1 MTFVFFIYGLAFFAL
16 GVTIFIYPKKDSTF
30 KLANNL
36 WLIASFGVVH
46 GMDEWV
52 DMFIRIENSVG
63 ITFLKAASVSL
74 LVISYLFLLQ
84 FGVITISETKK
95 NYPTLRILPVFLLI
109 TWVLVV
115 ISSPQRFLLGNIC
128 ARYMLGIPGIYLT
141 AYALFLQIPEFKK
154 RNLAAVVKNINL
166 SIAAFL
172 LYGFFSGLIVP
183 KAAFFPAS
191 IFNYEMFLSTFG
203 FPIQVLR
210 CICAV
215 IITYAMI
222 RILSV
227 FEWET
232 KDKVKKLLEKIQSA
246 YGELE
251 ELQKIKDLQAHMIVH
266 DLRNPLGTILGALE
280 FLSISLKDKT
290 TEKEKQAFQFAFAK
304 YEEMKKLISN
314 LLDISKMEEGKFKL
328 NYEKI
333 NLPDLLRGIID
344 SINVLAGQE
353 TGRVIAEVSND
364 IPILFADKDILKRI
378 IVNLVDNA
386 LKFSP
391 SDSKVEV
398 RCDYNEQD
406 RAVIVSVKDYGG
418 GIPREYWDKV
428 FGKFFQVVRG
438 DKSSKGFGLGLTFCK
453 MAVEAH
459 GGRIWV
465 ESEAGKGNIFHFTI
479 PTLEINLRLEG
490 TPSMHQIFERK
501 FDKSGYVGY
510 T

>member
-1 MTFVFFIYGLAFFAL
+1 MTFVFFIYGLAFFIL

-46 GMDEWV
+46 GINEWV
-52 DMFIRIENSVG
+52 DMFILIENSVG
-63 ITFLKAASVSL
+63 ITFLKAVSLSL
-74 LVISYLFLLQ
+74 LVVSYLFLVQ

-95 NYPTLRILPVFLLI
+95 NYSTLKALLVFLLV
-109 TWVLVV
+109 TWVLVT
-115 ISSPQRFLLGNIC
+115 ILSSQRLLLGNIW
-128 ARYMLGIPGIYLT
+128 ARYILGIPGISLA

-154 RNLAAVVKNINL
+154 RNLTTVIKNLNL
-166 SIAAFL
+166 SAVTFL
-172 LYGFFSGLIVP
+172 FYGFFSGLIVP
-183 KAAFFPAS
+183 KAGFFPAS
-191 IFNYEMFLSTFG
+191 IFNYEIFLNTFG
-203 FPIQVLR
+203 FPVQILR

-246 YGELE
+246 YDELE
-251 ELQKIKDLQAHMIVH
+251 KLQKMKDSLVHMIVH
-266 DLRNPLGTILGALE
+266 DLRNPLGTILATLE
-280 FLSISLKDKT
+280 FLSIRLKDKT
-290 TEKEKQAFQFAFAK
+290 TEKEKQAFQFAFAR

-314 LLDISKMEEGKFKL
+314 LLDISKMDESKFKL

-333 NLPDLLRGIID
+333 NLPDLLQDIVD

-353 TGRVIAEVSND
+353 MRRVIAEVSND
-364 IPILFADKDILKRI
+364 IPIFSADKDILKRI

-391 SDSKVEV
+391 SDSNVEV
-398 RCDYNEQD
+398 RCNYNEQD
-406 RAVIVSVKDYGG
+406 RAVIVSVKDCGE
-418 GIPREYWDKV
+418 GIPQEYWDKV
-428 FGKFFQVVRG
+428 FDKFFQVVG
-438 DKSSKGFGLGLTFCK
+438 ADKSSKGFGLGLTFCK

-465 ESEAGKGNIFHFTI
+465 ESKVGKGNTFHFTI
-479 PTLEINLRLEG
+479 PL
-490 TPSMHQIFERK
+490 K
-501 FDKSGYVGY
+501 
-510 T
+510 